1 MTKLEI
7 RICKSKQ
14 CSIRMKFLRLLVLI
28 IMGIFGTVVPVEV
41 FRGMVLVLLVM
52 IYWEI

>member
-1 MTKLEI
+1 MPVML
-7 RICKSKQ
+7 
-14 CSIRMKFLRLLVLI
+14 LI

-41 FRGMVLVLLVM
+41 FRGMVLAFLLM